1 MRPHV
6 TKAFTVLGLALVAWG
21 IVALV
26 SRSAALKA
34 ARQTI
39 ADQKEEN
46 AAKVEAVYR
55 LSRELIRAESLKV
68 EQVRRDLYR
77 ERAKSMHVL
86 VSSQHT
92 IDSLRLAFGDT
103 GRPDLSGAAPSDSIP
118 RSAFTN
124 AVRSYDTLAQQFRD
138 YLMSDSTYHLAEAEE
153 RKGLYRSLTLADSTI
168 AAKNEALKAL
178 RKVSECTIVWR
189 LKCPTRTQ
197 TFVLGAI
204 ATGAVVVALR

>member
-6 TKAFTVLGLALVAWG
+6 TRAFTVLGLALVAWG

-46 AAKVEAVYR
+46 AAKVEGVYR
-55 LSRELIRAESLKV
+55 LARERIRAESLKV
-68 EQVRRDLYR
+68 VQA
-77 ERAKSMHVL
+77 ERALARARASAGKALDSANMATLGNMAVL
-86 VSSQHT
+86 Q
-92 IDSLRLAFGDT
+92 DSAATVPQLRGALVVQVATTERLSAQFHEYLATDSVLHNAHAT
-103 GRPDLSGAAPSDSIP
+103 EKAA
-118 RSAFTN
+118 
-124 AVRSYDTLAQQFRD
+124 
-138 YLMSDSTYHLAEAEE
+138 
-153 RKGLYRSLTLADSTI
+153 LYRSLTLADSTI